1 MNTLHNNESG
11 ESLKKD
17 SLNSNNTTEMSWNA
31 TRDSQDSFY
40 EVHLEVYMDYVNLT

>member
-11 ESLKKD
+11 ESLTKN
-17 SLNSNNTTEMSWNA
+17 SRNSNNTTDMSWKA

-40 EVHLEVYMDYVNLT
+40 EVHLELYMDYVNLS